1 MIYEREREKEEERL
15 RDIRRLI
22 IKDMKTT
29 HACVHEK
36 VDDKAKQRKRERE
49 SGSDREREFV

>member
-1 MIYEREREKEEERL
+1 M

-36 VDDKAKQRKRERE
+36 VDEKAKQRKRERE
-49 SGSDREREFV
+49 RGSDRERESLCERGRNVRDGCC